1 MRGCSIGGGEESE
14 LGGASFHLQLYRM
27 EVPRST
33 VTWTKELERRQ
44 TARQAEP
51 GGMEEMWWE
60 GYIFINNKIVI
71 ASILTFSEAWG
82 TLDQMSRT
90 LCF

>member
-33 VTWTKELERRQ
+33 VTWTRELERRQ
-44 TARQAEP
+44 TARQVEP
-51 GGMEEMWWE
+51 GGMEELWWE
-60 GYIFINNKIVI
+60 GSNLFNIKILI
-71 ASILTFSEAWG
+71 SNISAFSGREGRLAR
-82 TLDQMSRT
+82 S
-90 LCF
+90 